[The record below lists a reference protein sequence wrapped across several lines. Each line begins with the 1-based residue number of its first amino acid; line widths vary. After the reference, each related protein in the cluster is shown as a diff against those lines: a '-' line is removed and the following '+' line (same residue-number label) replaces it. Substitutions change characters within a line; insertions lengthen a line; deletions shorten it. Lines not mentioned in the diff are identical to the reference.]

1 MGGTSSG
8 ESTWS
13 AELDS
18 RCRQEA
24 LRRCAADG
32 APERAAFPAE
42 RAVLDGEPPRRHELD
57 PYEALLEATSDLVLV
72 SDRATHRFLRGNSRA
87 RRLLGNDMN
96 AWERGLAALAPH
108 HGADMTAYLEELSR
122 TGAAQRLGWCL
133 RRPDGSLF
141 DADLQSRVHHGGTEG
156 CYVTAIT
163 DRSVLTRRERELWRA
178 QRELETAHLRMLHNN
193 KLVALGQ
200 IAAGVAHELN
210 NPASYV
216 LMNLDE
222 LTEILERAQ
231 QAHKTLR
238 TNLLAWLEGEQR
250 ERAEE
255 CLSGFPLHRT
265 FQVGGELVAE
275 CVDGLT
281 RITSLV
287 KDLRGFARIDEIDV
301 SPVSL
306 NDVVIT
312 ACKMIGTHLR
322 QRARLETSLSSERT
336 LLADRRRL
344 VQVVTNLLMNAAQA
358 VESGEADLQCI
369 EVTTRD
375 DEDDVVLRV
384 RDTGPGIPPDL
395 ADAIFEPFFTTKR
408 KRGTGLGLSLCAEIV
423 RQHAGRVSVVSTPG
437 GGATFEVRLPFDTG
451 LRPAA
456 NTDPE
461 PRVAGTGRARVLVID
476 DEPHLVRAYER
487 ALSRHHDVTVAYGG
501 AAGLALI
508 EKNSAFDAILCDLSM
523 PDVDGVRIYRSLERI
538 APELKA
544 RVIFSSG
551 GALTRRAEELL
562 SSVNN
567 PLLEK
572 PVVGPKLLAAIE
584 QVRARSAAA
593 PT

>member
-8 ESTWS
+8 EPTWS
-13 AELDS
+13 AEVGS
-18 RCRQEA
+18 RARQP
-24 LRRCAADG
+24 LRCAAGSGIDVS
-32 APERAAFPAE
+32 AE
-42 RAVLDGEPPRRHELD
+42 RAPSAKTAAEGAPVLD
-57 PYEALLEATSDLVLV
+57 PYEALLEASSDAVLIA
-72 SDRATHRFLRGNSRA
+72 DRATHRFVRGNSRA
-87 RRLLGNDMN
+87 LQLLGEDEET
-96 AWERGLAALAPH
+96 WTGGIGALAPH
-108 HGADMTAYLEELSR
+108 QGAQVADYLDELCA
-122 TGAAQRLGWCL
+122 TGAAQRSGWRL
-133 RRPDGSLF
+133 RGRDGCLF
-141 DADLQSRVHHGGTEG
+141 DAELRSRLHQGGPDG
-156 CYVTAIT
+156 RYVTVIT
-163 DRSVLTRRERELWRA
+163 DCSALTRRDRELWRA
-178 QRELETAHLRMLHNN
+178 QSELKAAHLRMLHNN
-193 KLVALGQ
+193 KLIALGQ

-222 LTEILERAQ
+222 LAEILERAQ

-250 ERAEE
+250 QRAEE

-287 KDLRGFARIDEIDV
+287 KDLRGFARIDESDV

-306 NDVVIT
+306 NDVVLT

-322 QRARLETSLSSERT
+322 QRARLETSLGSERFIT
-336 LLADRRRL
+336 GDRRRL
-344 VQVVTNLLMNAAQA
+344 VQVVTNLLMNAAHA
-358 VESGEADLQCI
+358 VEGGEADVQCI

-375 DEDDVVLRV
+375 TEDAVVLRV
-384 RDTGPGIPPDL
+384 RDTGPGIPPEL
-395 ADAIFEPFFTTKR
+395 AEAIFEPFFTTKR

-423 RQHAGRVSVVSTPG
+423 RQHAGRVSVMSTLG
-437 GGATFEVRLPFDTG
+437 QGATFEVRLPFDTG

-456 NTDPE
+456 AGDPE
-461 PRVAGTGRARVLVID
+461 PRLTGSGRARVLVID

-508 EKNSAFDAILCDLSM
+508 EKNSAFDAILCDLAM

-538 APELKA
+538 APELKS

-551 GALTRRAEELL
+551 GALTRHAEELL
-562 SSVNN
+562 SSVSN

-572 PVVGPKLLAAIE
+572 PVVGSRLLAAIE
-584 QVRARSAAA
+584 QVRPR
-593 PT
+593 